1 MYCIQRKPGDLSLM
15 QGQLLLASGSP
26 RRRKLM
32 TEAGYHFDVII
43 PDVEESIDPSLSAR
57 QLTEGN
63 AMLKASAVSNAN
75 PDAIVI
81 GADTL
86 VFLGSE
92 PLGKPDNLPAA
103 EAMLTRMLGKTHQ
116 VCTGVAILKGAPIAR
131 QIFHVMTEVTF
142 KPLSPGELSAYL
154 ALINPLDKAGG
165 YAAQEYGEK
174 IIASISGSYTNV
186 VGLPMDELSVSLSD
200 KFDIRPERQDHSS

>member
-32 TEAGYHFDVII
+32 AEAGYHFDVII
-43 PDVEESIDPSLSAR
+43 PDVEESSDPSLSAR

-103 EAMLTRMLGKTHQ
+103 EGLEKLIK
-116 VCTGVAILKGAPIAR
+116 CAPGSLFSR
-131 QIFHVMTEVTF
+131 ENQ
-142 KPLSPGELSAYL
+142 S
-154 ALINPLDKAGG
+154 LD
-165 YAAQEYGEK
+165 
-174 IIASISGSYTNV
+174 
-186 VGLPMDELSVSLSD
+186 
-200 KFDIRPERQDHSS
+200 RSSMS